1 MFRSKKTPYVGLFPA
16 KRSNQPLYHQRVI
29 ILPGSNCPGVWQSQ
43 GIVMQG
49 TDHLAPIHS
58 HKCYMRQYIH
68 TNVMHLD
75 IHTNVMHQYVHTNVM
90 HQDIHTNVIQMCLA
104 EARNR
109 YAGNRSFGVLCT
121 KHSCEHKCYAS
132 ICCAILSIDKC
143 YHLTC
148 FLFTKNLW
156 SMDSNQES
164 GNLS

>member
-1 MFRSKKTPYVGLFPA
+1 MFGRGKESLC
-16 KRSNQPLYHQRVI
+16 REQI
-29 ILPGSNCPGVWQSQ
+29 IW
-43 GIVMQG
+43 
-49 TDHLAPIHS
+49 
-58 HKCYMRQYIH
+58 RQYIH
-68 TNVMHLD
+68 KNVMRQD

-104 EARNR
+104 EARNC

-156 SMDSNQES
+156 SMDTGHWTAIKNQGIYLKFEEYDTS
-164 GNLS
+164 MSTLSSPCFQGFIIPYSTGIVFFKGE